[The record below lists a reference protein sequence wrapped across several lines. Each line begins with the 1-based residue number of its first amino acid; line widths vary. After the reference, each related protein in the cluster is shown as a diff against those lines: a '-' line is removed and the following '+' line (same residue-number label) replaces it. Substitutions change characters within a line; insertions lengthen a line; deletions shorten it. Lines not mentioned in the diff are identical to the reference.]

1 VQSSGRINFTIAHE
15 LGHYLLHRK
24 EEDAFR
30 CSTEDLLDWGST
42 ARQREADADKF
53 AATLLM
59 PLDDYRKQVESAK
72 VDIDLLGACA
82 DRYGVSLVA
91 AIRQWI
97 EFTPLRAVLVVS
109 NDGFINWSWSSH
121 KALRTRARFR
131 FSKETIPIPE
141 ASLAAQAIRHPD
153 ERTGIELPARVW
165 FKEEP
170 ADMSLR
176 EMRVISDQY
185 ELVIT
190 LLILP
195 DREPW
200 EKNDYE
206 EDELLVD
213 TYTNFI
219 RNGQHPY

>member
-1 VQSSGRINFTIAHE
+1 
-15 LGHYLLHRK
+15 
-24 EEDAFR
+24 
-30 CSTEDLLDWGST
+30 
-42 ARQREADADKF
+42 
-53 AATLLM
+53 
-59 PLDDYRKQVESAK
+59 
-72 VDIDLLGACA
+72 
-82 DRYGVSLVA
+82 
-91 AIRQWI
+91 
-97 EFTPLRAVLVVS
+97 
-109 NDGFINWSWSSH
+109 
-121 KALRTRARFR
+121 
-131 FSKETIPIPE
+131 
-141 ASLAAQAIRHPD
+141 LAAQTIRHPD

-176 EMRVISDQY
+176 EMRVVSDQY

-200 EKNDYE
+200 EKNDDE

-219 RNGQHPY
+219 RNGQHRY